1 MSSKHAV
8 SRRKFMGGAATA
20 VGALGFAPGGLQGM
34 LARYAPESRIGRQ
47 EGGYDALAK
56 LSSNEN
62 PYGPSPAAM
71 KAMEAAWKYSNRY
84 GYPDGDVQE
93 VVADHLGVPRDHV
106 LLTAGSEEVLKAV
119 GIALLGA
126 DKKVVGVEPSYGSVY
141 NYATGIDADAIKLP
155 LLDDHS
161 QNVPAMI
168 KATRR
173 HHREIGFVYLCN
185 PNNPTGNVVPASE
198 VRSLLDA
205 IPDDVP
211 VLVDEAYHHFVED
224 PRYESAVPYVKE
236 GRNVIVARTFS
247 KIYGMAGMRLGFAVA
262 APPML
267 QRLRTYATG
276 TINALVK
283 WGGAAS
289 IKDVETEAKVR
300 TETLRPAQPRHEADD
315 RVGVR
320 GDSLRDQLLHGADR
334 ASRAGS
340 SRRVPRGDGGRGPA
354 LPADAGLA
362 PGLGGDRRRDGPLRR
377 RVQEDLL
384 GLTASPRRRGQL
396 KTARAPTWLTAPR
409 PWTAPRPPR
418 LPKRLTLLG
427 SPTLPRPRTSP
438 VASSGSKAKQRPC
451 RASSTATSW
460 WPGGTARS
468 SSS

>member
-20 VGALGFAPGGLQGM
+20 VGALGFAPGGLRGM
-34 LARYAPESRIGRQ
+34 LARYAPESRIGQQ

-141 NYATGIDADAIKLP
+141 RYATGIDADAIKLP

-173 HHREIGFVYLCN
+173 HHREVGFVYLCN

-198 VRSLLDA
+198 VRELLDA

-262 APPML
+262 APPTL

-289 IKDVETEAKVR
+289 IKDAETEAKVR
-300 TETLRPAQPRHEADD
+300 METLRLRKRATKQMAEWGFEVIPSETNFFM
-315 RVGVR
+315 VR
-320 GDSLRDQLLHGADR
+320 T
-334 ASRAGS
+334 
-340 SRRVPRGDGGRGPA
+340 GRP
-354 LPADAGLA
+354 
-362 PGLGGDRRRDGPLRR
+362 
-377 RVQEDLL
+377 VQEVRAAFRQEMVAVGRPFPPMLDWLRVSV
-384 GLTASPRRRGQL
+384 GTEDEMDRFTTAFRKIFS
-396 KTARAPTWLTAPR
+396 
-409 PWTAPRPPR
+409 
-418 LPKRLTLLG
+418 
-427 SPTLPRPRTSP
+427 
-438 VASSGSKAKQRPC
+438 V
-451 RASSTATSW
+451 
-460 WPGGTARS
+460 
-468 SSS
+468 

>member
-20 VGALGFAPGGLQGM
+20 VGALGFAPSGLQGM

-300 TETLRPAQPRHEADD
+300 TETLRLRNRATKQMTEWGFEVIPSETNFFM
-315 RVGVR
+315 VR
-320 GDSLRDQLLHGADR
+320 T
-334 ASRAGS
+334 
-340 SRRVPRGDGGRGPA
+340 GRP
-354 LPADAGLA
+354 
-362 PGLGGDRRRDGPLRR
+362 
-377 RVQEDLL
+377 VQEV
-384 GLTASPRRRGQL
+384 
-396 KTARAPTWLTAPR
+396 RAAFRKETVAVGRPFPPMLDWLR
-409 PWTAPRPPR
+409 V
-418 LPKRLTLLG
+418 
-427 SPTLPRPRTSP
+427 S
-438 VASSGSKAKQRPC
+438 V
-451 RASSTATSW
+451 
-460 WPGGTARS
+460 GTEDEMDRFDAAFRKIFS
-468 SSS
+468 V

>member
-300 TETLRPAQPRHEADD
+300 TETLRLRNRATKQMTEWGFEVIPSETNFFM
-315 RVGVR
+315 VR
-320 GDSLRDQLLHGADR
+320 T
-334 ASRAGS
+334 
-340 SRRVPRGDGGRGPA
+340 GRP
-354 LPADAGLA
+354 
-362 PGLGGDRRRDGPLRR
+362 
-377 RVQEDLL
+377 VQEV
-384 GLTASPRRRGQL
+384 
-396 KTARAPTWLTAPR
+396 RAAFREETVAVGRPFPPMLDWLR
-409 PWTAPRPPR
+409 V
-418 LPKRLTLLG
+418 
-427 SPTLPRPRTSP
+427 S
-438 VASSGSKAKQRPC
+438 V
-451 RASSTATSW
+451 
-460 WPGGTARS
+460 GTEDEMDRFDAAFRKIFS
-468 SSS
+468 V

>member
-20 VGALGFAPGGLQGM
+20 VGALGLAPGGLQGM

-289 IKDVETEAKVR
+289 IKDAETEAKVR
-300 TETLRPAQPRHEADD
+300 TETLRLRNRATKQMTEWGFEVIPSETNFFM
-315 RVGVR
+315 VR
-320 GDSLRDQLLHGADR
+320 T
-334 ASRAGS
+334 
-340 SRRVPRGDGGRGPA
+340 GRP
-354 LPADAGLA
+354 
-362 PGLGGDRRRDGPLRR
+362 
-377 RVQEDLL
+377 VQEV
-384 GLTASPRRRGQL
+384 
-396 KTARAPTWLTAPR
+396 RAAFREETVAVGRPFPPMLDWLR
-409 PWTAPRPPR
+409 V
-418 LPKRLTLLG
+418 
-427 SPTLPRPRTSP
+427 S
-438 VASSGSKAKQRPC
+438 V
-451 RASSTATSW
+451 
-460 WPGGTARS
+460 GTEDEMDRFDAAFRKIFS
-468 SSS
+468 V

>member
-20 VGALGFAPGGLQGM
+20 VGALGLAPGGLQGM

-300 TETLRPAQPRHEADD
+300 AETLRLRNRATKQMTEWGFEVIPSETNFFM
-315 RVGVR
+315 VR
-320 GDSLRDQLLHGADR
+320 T
-334 ASRAGS
+334 
-340 SRRVPRGDGGRGPA
+340 GRP
-354 LPADAGLA
+354 
-362 PGLGGDRRRDGPLRR
+362 
-377 RVQEDLL
+377 VQEV
-384 GLTASPRRRGQL
+384 
-396 KTARAPTWLTAPR
+396 RAAFREETVAVGRPFPPMLDWLR
-409 PWTAPRPPR
+409 V
-418 LPKRLTLLG
+418 
-427 SPTLPRPRTSP
+427 S
-438 VASSGSKAKQRPC
+438 V
-451 RASSTATSW
+451 
-460 WPGGTARS
+460 GTEDEMDRFDAAFRKIFS
-468 SSS
+468 V

>member
-289 IKDVETEAKVR
+289 IKDAETEAKVR
-300 TETLRPAQPRHEADD
+300 TETLRLRNRATKQMTEWGFEVIPSETNFFM
-315 RVGVR
+315 VR
-320 GDSLRDQLLHGADR
+320 T
-334 ASRAGS
+334 
-340 SRRVPRGDGGRGPA
+340 GRP
-354 LPADAGLA
+354 
-362 PGLGGDRRRDGPLRR
+362 
-377 RVQEDLL
+377 VQEV
-384 GLTASPRRRGQL
+384 
-396 KTARAPTWLTAPR
+396 RAAFREETVAVGRPFPPMLDWLR
-409 PWTAPRPPR
+409 V
-418 LPKRLTLLG
+418 
-427 SPTLPRPRTSP
+427 S
-438 VASSGSKAKQRPC
+438 V
-451 RASSTATSW
+451 
-460 WPGGTARS
+460 GTEDEMDRFDAAFRKIFS
-468 SSS
+468 V

>member
-20 VGALGFAPGGLQGM
+20 VGALGLAPGGLQGM

-300 TETLRPAQPRHEADD
+300 TETLRLRNRATKQMTEWGFEVIPSETNFFM
-315 RVGVR
+315 VR
-320 GDSLRDQLLHGADR
+320 T
-334 ASRAGS
+334 
-340 SRRVPRGDGGRGPA
+340 GRP
-354 LPADAGLA
+354 
-362 PGLGGDRRRDGPLRR
+362 
-377 RVQEDLL
+377 VQEV
-384 GLTASPRRRGQL
+384 
-396 KTARAPTWLTAPR
+396 RAAFREETVAVGRPFPPMLDWLR
-409 PWTAPRPPR
+409 V
-418 LPKRLTLLG
+418 
-427 SPTLPRPRTSP
+427 S
-438 VASSGSKAKQRPC
+438 V
-451 RASSTATSW
+451 
-460 WPGGTARS
+460 GTEDEMDRFDAAFRKIFS
-468 SSS
+468 V

>member
-1 MSSKHAV
+1 
-8 SRRKFMGGAATA
+8 
-20 VGALGFAPGGLQGM
+20 M

-300 TETLRPAQPRHEADD
+300 TETLRLRNRATKQMTEWGFEVIPSETNFFM
-315 RVGVR
+315 VR
-320 GDSLRDQLLHGADR
+320 T
-334 ASRAGS
+334 
-340 SRRVPRGDGGRGPA
+340 GRP
-354 LPADAGLA
+354 
-362 PGLGGDRRRDGPLRR
+362 
-377 RVQEDLL
+377 VQEV
-384 GLTASPRRRGQL
+384 
-396 KTARAPTWLTAPR
+396 RAAFREETVAVGRPFPPMLDWLR
-409 PWTAPRPPR
+409 V
-418 LPKRLTLLG
+418 
-427 SPTLPRPRTSP
+427 S
-438 VASSGSKAKQRPC
+438 V
-451 RASSTATSW
+451 
-460 WPGGTARS
+460 GTEDEMDRFDAAFRKIFS
-468 SSS
+468 V

>member
-20 VGALGFAPGGLQGM
+20 VGALGFAPGSLQGV

-119 GIALLGA
+119 GISLLGA

-141 NYATGIDADAIKLP
+141 RYATGIDADAIKLP

-173 HHREIGFVYLCN
+173 HHRELGFVYLCN

-198 VRSLLDA
+198 VRELLDA

-289 IKDVETEAKVR
+289 IKDAETEAKVR
-300 TETLRPAQPRHEADD
+300 KETLRLRKRATGQMAEWGFEVIPSETNFFM
-315 RVGVR
+315 VR
-320 GDSLRDQLLHGADR
+320 T
-334 ASRAGS
+334 
-340 SRRVPRGDGGRGPA
+340 GRP
-354 LPADAGLA
+354 
-362 PGLGGDRRRDGPLRR
+362 
-377 RVQEDLL
+377 VQEV
-384 GLTASPRRRGQL
+384 
-396 KTARAPTWLTAPR
+396 RAAFRKEMVAVGRPFPPMLDWLR
-409 PWTAPRPPR
+409 V
-418 LPKRLTLLG
+418 
-427 SPTLPRPRTSP
+427 S
-438 VASSGSKAKQRPC
+438 V
-451 RASSTATSW
+451 
-460 WPGGTARS
+460 GTEDEMDRFDAAFRKIFS
-468 SSS
+468 V

>member
-198 VRSLLDA
+198 VRLLLDA

-300 TETLRPAQPRHEADD
+300 TETLRLRNRATKQMTEWGFEVIPSETNFFM
-315 RVGVR
+315 VR
-320 GDSLRDQLLHGADR
+320 T
-334 ASRAGS
+334 
-340 SRRVPRGDGGRGPA
+340 GRP
-354 LPADAGLA
+354 
-362 PGLGGDRRRDGPLRR
+362 
-377 RVQEDLL
+377 VQEV
-384 GLTASPRRRGQL
+384 
-396 KTARAPTWLTAPR
+396 RAAFREETVAVGRPFPPMLDWLR
-409 PWTAPRPPR
+409 V
-418 LPKRLTLLG
+418 
-427 SPTLPRPRTSP
+427 S
-438 VASSGSKAKQRPC
+438 V
-451 RASSTATSW
+451 
-460 WPGGTARS
+460 GTEDEMDRFDAAFRKIFS
-468 SSS
+468 V